1 MTLKNESKGTLMV
14 MAGGTGGHVYPAIAV
29 ADYLYTKGWKIVWLA
44 TEGGMENRLIADK
57 PYSKAMMTMRGV
69 RGKGLMGW
77 VLLPFKLMLAFK
89 QSMSAIL
96 AHKPDVVLGM
106 GGFAAF
112 PGGMMAKLM
121 GKPLVIHEQNSVAG
135 LANKTLSYVANK
147 VLAAFPAAF
156 GDKATLVGNPVRD
169 DITTLA
175 LPETRYAE
183 KTGKL
188 KLLVVG
194 GSLGAA
200 ALNDVLPKALATMPE
215 AQRPEVVH
223 QAGEKHIATLEA
235 NYQQA
240 GVKAETKAYIQ
251 DMASMYAWADVVV
264 CRAGA
269 LTVAELACVGVAS
282 VLVPFPYAVD
292 DHQTTNAAYLS
303 ENGAAILI
311 QQAALSV
318 AKTSEILQQL
328 TRKKCLTMATHA
340 RVLAKPEATASV
352 ANVCMALAGVTV

>member
-200 ALNDVLPKALATMPE
+200 ALNDVLPSIGNHARSA
-215 AQRPEVVH
+215 ASRSS
-223 QAGEKHIATLEA
+223 ASGWR
-235 NYQQA
+235 
-240 GVKAETKAYIQ
+240 KAYCYFR
-251 DMASMYAWADVVV
+251 S
-264 CRAGA
+264 
-269 LTVAELACVGVAS
+269 
-282 VLVPFPYAVD
+282 
-292 DHQTTNAAYLS
+292 
-303 ENGAAILI
+303 
-311 QQAALSV
+311 
-318 AKTSEILQQL
+318 
-328 TRKKCLTMATHA
+328 
-340 RVLAKPEATASV
+340 
-352 ANVCMALAGVTV
+352 

>member
-1 MTLKNESKGTLMV
+1 MTMQNESKGTLMV

-29 ADYLYTKGWKIVWLA
+29 ADCLYTKGWKIVWLV

-89 QSMSAIL
+89 QSLSAIL

-135 LANKTLSYVANK
+135 LTNKTLRYIANK

-215 AQRPEVVH
+215 AKRPEVVH

-318 AKTSEILQQL
+318 EKTSEILQL
-328 TRKKCLTMATHA
+328 SLIHI
-340 RVLAKPEATASV
+340 
-352 ANVCMALAGVTV
+352 